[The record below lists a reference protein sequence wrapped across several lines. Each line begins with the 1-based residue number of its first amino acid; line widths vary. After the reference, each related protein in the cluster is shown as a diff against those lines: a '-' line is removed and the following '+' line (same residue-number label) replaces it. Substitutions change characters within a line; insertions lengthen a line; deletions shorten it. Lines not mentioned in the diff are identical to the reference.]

1 MPVPWVQIVQ
11 WVPSILEVSRQL
23 LQETRKR
30 PSGTDTVPLAGEV
43 LPTELAARIAALEEN
58 ERRLAELINRM
69 AEHIGQLTEA
79 VTALHKQL
87 KWLLVGQAVLVA
99 AVIIA
104 ALAVK

>member
-23 LQETRKR
+23 LQETRKQS
-30 PSGTDTVPLAGEV
+30 PETAPPLTGEV
-43 LPTELAARIAALEEN
+43 LPTELTARIATLEEN

-87 KWLLVGQAVLVA
+87 RWLLVGQAVLVA

-104 ALAVK
+104 AIAVKQ

>member
-30 PSGTDTVPLAGEV
+30 SPEAAAALSGDVPPTDLT
-43 LPTELAARIAALEEN
+43 ARIATLEEN

-87 KWLLVGQAVLVA
+87 RWLLVGQAVLVGVVVVTA
-99 AVIIA
+99 FAMR
-104 ALAVK
+104 